1 MTLQNKINLIT
12 YPDSMGRNLLELHY
26 VLRRY
31 LTQAIGGVHILP
43 FYPSSADR
51 GFAPLTYDEVDPAFG
66 TWEDIEMI
74 GRDFD
79 LTFDFM
85 VNPISRQSVFFQH
98 YLKNGPESAYADMFL
113 SFSKLSPTGEISEA
127 DLAKVYTRKPRPPYT
142 VIERADGSREKIWCT
157 FDYEQIDLD
166 LHSPVTQA
174 VVRDFLIR
182 LARTNAKMIR
192 MDAIAYATHR
202 LGTNC
207 FFLEPDIW
215 ELLEWLKEY
224 VTPFD
229 TVM

>member
-1 MTLQNKINLIT
+1 MGLKNKINLIT
-12 YPDSMGRNLLELHY
+12 YPDSMGNNLLELHY

-31 LTQAIGGVHILP
+31 LTQFIGGVHILP

-51 GFAPLTYDEVDPAFG
+51 GFAPLTYHEVDSSFG

-79 LTFDFM
+79 LVFDFM
-85 VNPISRQSVFFQH
+85 VNHISRQSVFFQD
-98 YLKNGPESAYADMFL
+98 YLEKGPGSKYADMFL
-113 SFSKLSPTGEISEA
+113 PFSKLSPTGEISDE

-166 LHSPVTQA
+166 VYSPVTKQ
-174 VVRDFLIR
+174 VLRDSLIR

-192 MDAIAYATHR
+192 MDAIAYATYR
-202 LGTNC
+202 LGG
-207 FFLEPDIW
+207 P
-215 ELLEWLKEY
+215 
-224 VTPFD
+224 
-229 TVM
+229 

>member
-12 YPDSMGRNLLELHY
+12 YPDSMGSNLLELHY

-66 TWEDIEMI
+66 TWEDIDMI
-74 GRDFD
+74 GRDYD

-85 VNPISRQSVFFQH
+85 VNHISRQSVFFQD
-98 YLKNGPESAYADMFL
+98 YLKNGSKSQFADMFMP
-113 SFSKLSPTGEISEA
+113 FSKLSPTGEISEE

-166 LHSPVTQA
+166 LRSPVTQK
-174 VVRDFLIR
+174 VIR
-182 LARTNAKMIR
+182 GFSPK
-192 MDAIAYATHR
+192 
-202 LGTNC
+202 
-207 FFLEPDIW
+207 
-215 ELLEWLKEY
+215 K
-224 VTPFD
+224 
-229 TVM
+229 